1 MSVQGFY
8 QETLDMSH
16 AFTEA
21 LCLVLEPISVFL
33 IKTGES
39 SSPVQW
45 SSPVNSEFV
54 QCLNNY
60 GINFTFFLLSV

>member
-1 MSVQGFY
+1 MRLRGSKNVQGFY
-8 QETLDMSH
+8 KRTLDISH
-16 AFTEA
+16 GFTTA

-45 SSPVNSEFV
+45 SSPVNSDTHISGGVENLRF
-54 QCLNNY
+54 
-60 GINFTFFLLSV
+60 